1 MSRFGRKLL
10 SNTYV
15 SPTGL
20 SASGIW
26 SMSEIVQARQA
37 AIWPATTAS
46 DVTYLVVAGG
56 GGGGGTIPSY
66 QADYS
71 APGGGGGGQVIT
83 GVVNASNPQTYTI
96 VVGSGGAAPPLN
108 SNQDYN
114 WTSGGTG
121 GTTSITGNTLG
132 TIITATGGAGGG
144 TAGPGKGGTSGSG
157 FAGGTKGGISTFWAG
172 GSGGGDAGIAVPLS
186 YGHSGQ
192 GGPGTYVA
200 EFAQFG
206 NSGYFGAGGAGAM
219 YGQWANH
226 PDYMSYKGSGW
237 TVGGGGSYGN
247 VAGQAGV
254 TIMRIPL
261 WLLAG
266 VTVTGNPQYATDAT
280 YAYYYWTIGGT
291 IQF

>member
-15 SPTGL
+15 NPTGL

-37 AIWPATTAS
+37 AIWPSTTAS

-56 GGGGGTIPSY
+56 GGGGGYQPSY
-66 QADYS
+66 AGGQNGS
-71 APGGGGGGQVIT
+71 AGGGGGQVST
-83 GVVNASNPQTYTI
+83 GVVNAANPQTYTI
-96 VVGSGGAAPPLN
+96 VVGAGGLQPPLN
-108 SNQDYN
+108 GNQNYY
-114 WTSGGTG
+114 WGTAYTG
-121 GTTSITGNTLG
+121 GNTSITGNTFG
-132 TIITATGGAGGG
+132 TIVTVTGGTGGAP
-144 TAGPGKGGTSGSG
+144 PGQGGTSGSG
-157 FAGGTKGGISTFWAG
+157 FAGAPRNQISPSYAG
-172 GSGGGDAGIAVPLS
+172 GSGGGDSGPAVPS
-186 YGHSGQ
+186 NTSGYRGE

-200 EFAQFG
+200 AFAQFG
-206 NSGYFGAGGAGAM
+206 NSGYFGGGGAGQTL
-219 YGQWANH
+219 GQWATH
-226 PDYMSYKGSGW
+226 PDYKANNGIGW
-237 TVGGGGSYGN
+237 TIGGGGSMGDN
-247 VAGQAGV
+247 PGQAGV